1 MRHRRHRPGDPSQHT
16 WCGLPLPH
24 NGRAEI
30 LVVIIVL
37 ATAVAFAALT
47 PTVAASI
54 AALVQSGVAVWIVL
68 RHPAPA
74 TAEG

>member
-1 MRHRRHRPGDPSQHT
+1 MRHLRHRLGDRSQHP

-24 NGRAEI
+24 SGRVKV
-30 LVVIIVL
+30 LVIIILL
-37 ATAVAFAALT
+37 ASAVGLAALT

-54 AALVQSGVAVWIVL
+54 AALVQSGVAVCIAL